1 MIEAITKSLWQHIL
15 FGFTVLYFFTALTL
29 YFVWK
34 EGHPAC
40 KSSQVFGVVGRRRSM
55 NWNEN

>member
-55 NWNEN
+55 